1 MNARQPDHPP
11 LPAFRDV
18 ESAARRISP
27 YCIETPLLESPYL
40 NQQLG
45 GRLLVKAEN
54 LQVTGSFKLR
64 GAANRVAVLTADER
78 RRGIVA
84 RSSGNHGLAVAY
96 CAGLMG
102 ASAVVVVPDTAPAAK
117 IERIAAYGARVVAVP
132 MKDLADA
139 AADVTERENRVLV
152 PPADDFWVVAGAG
165 TVALE
170 IVAQA
175 ADMHAGIDALLTC
188 CSGGGLTAGCL
199 LGLSETSPA
208 TQVYGVEAAG
218 FEKMANSLAAG
229 RCVNLA
235 PGGHSIC
242 DAISG
247 LYMASIPFDIIKPA
261 LAGTFAVSDDEAKA
275 AMRVAYSEFGL
286 AIEPGAA
293 VALAAVLTRRMPLD
307 GRSVAVTL
315 TGRNADPGLAAA
327 ALRETPSNTKRP

>member
-1 MNARQPDHPP
+1 MNAHPP
-11 LPAFRDV
+11 VASCLPTFRDV
-18 ESAARRISP
+18 EAAARHVSR

-40 NQQLG
+40 NQQYG

-64 GAANRVAVLTADER
+64 GAANRMRVLTDEER

-102 ASAVVVVPDTAPAAK
+102 ISAVVVVPDTAPAAK

-132 MKDLADA
+132 MKDLANV
-139 AADVTERENRVLV
+139 AADVTQRENRVLV

-170 IVAQA
+170 MVTQA
-175 ADMHAGIDALLTC
+175 AAMRARIDVLLTC

-218 FEKMANSLAAG
+218 FEKMAHSLAAG
-229 RCVNLA
+229 QCVDLPA
-235 PGGHSIC
+235 GGQSIC

-247 LYMASIPFDIIKPA
+247 LYMAKLPFDIIKPR
-261 LAGTFAVSDDEAKA
+261 LAGTFAVTDEQAKA
-275 AMRVAYSEFGL
+275 AMRVAFSEFGL

-293 VALAAVLTRRMPLD
+293 VALAAVLTHKMPLD
-307 GRSVAVTL
+307 GRTIAVTL
-315 TGRNADPGLAAA
+315 SGRNTDLNLAGA
-327 ALRETPSNTKRP
+327 ALQEPRTTARRA